1 MEYEF
6 LFAEADEVI
15 ERCSQLSEEVRVR
28 RQHAARAKSLPFSPW
43 DPSGPD
49 DALAAL
55 PRWPWT

>member
-15 ERCSQLSEEVRVR
+15 ERSSRLTEEVRAR
-28 RQHAARAKSLPFSPW
+28 RQQAARAKSSPFSLW
-43 DPSGPD
+43 DPSGRD

-55 PRWPWT
+55 PRWPWS